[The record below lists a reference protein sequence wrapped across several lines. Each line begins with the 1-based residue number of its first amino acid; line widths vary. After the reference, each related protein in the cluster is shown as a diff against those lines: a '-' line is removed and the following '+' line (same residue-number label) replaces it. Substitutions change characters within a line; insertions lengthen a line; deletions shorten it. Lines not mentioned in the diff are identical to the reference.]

1 MKKAVLFFATLLTA
15 GAMMAQTIVSTEV
28 EKRNV
33 LIEEFTGVGC
43 GYCPD
48 GHARANAICAQYEG
62 HAWAINIHAGGY
74 ATGSGYE
81 TTDGNAIHNEYQSE
95 IEGYPCGVVNR
106 GSVQDRGQWAATA
119 ATVRG
124 QDSPVNIAATATID
138 PMTREL
144 NVNVEVYYTGSQS
157 VTTNYLNVALV
168 QNNIIGPQS
177 NYGSQVQGYPY
188 NQDYVLPDGSYR
200 HMHMLRDMI
209 TDPWGDA
216 ITSLTAGTF
225 YEMSYTYS
233 LPASIGA
240 VPIGDFA
247 DLEIIVF
254 MNENH
259 RKVITACKADVTVL
273 PGAFV
278 TGFEVQN
285 SDCSLEY
292 QPSVSV
298 ANTFDVNVDSW
309 TFLFNGE
316 TVTFD
321 QTVVP
326 GGTTTFVLPAYTIN
340 LTGDAV
346 QNCSTDLSVEFT
358 SFVMEGETITV
369 SGTPITKN
377 IGNFNVYTLAG
388 PVHVRLGIDH
398 YGSEAK
404 LALIDFNSCSEL
416 WHEGPWTDLQPANI
430 QYLSQLKPAR
440 YFNID
445 FSPAQAGL
453 YILRATDSY
462 GDGWAYTTEDAHAG
476 IWLTDDSNN
485 VVNTLFESYIDNSGH
500 GHGESFEELNFYLNI
515 TNSGDGSHNRVSY
528 EGIDDVANVKVEI
541 YPNPTTDR
549 LNIECG
555 QTISRIEVLDVAGR
569 TVMSQNGN
577 VNSINTKALAE
588 GVYMLRVMTEAGVS
602 AQKFVKE

>member
-1 MKKAVLFFATLLTA
+1 
-15 GAMMAQTIVSTEV
+15 MMAQTIVSTQV

-48 GHARANAICAQYEG
+48 GHARANAICAQYPD

-74 ATGSGYE
+74 ASGSGYE
-81 TTDGNAIHNEYQSE
+81 TTDGDDIHTEYQSE
-95 IEGYPCGVVNR
+95 ISGYPCGVVNR
-106 GSVQDRGQWAATA
+106 GSVQDRGQWAGTA
-119 ATVRG
+119 ASVRN

-138 PMTREL
+138 PMTRQL
-144 NVNVEVYYTGSQS
+144 DINVEVYYTGSQS
-157 VTTNYLNVALV
+157 ATTNYLNVALV

-177 NYGSQVQGYPY
+177 NYGNY
-188 NQDYVLPDGSYR
+188 NPDYIEGNLYR

-240 VPIGDFA
+240 VTIGDFA

-254 MNENH
+254 MNESH
-259 RKVITACKADVTVL
+259 RNVITACKADVTVL

-285 SDCSLEY
+285 SDCALEF
-292 QPSVSV
+292 QPIVSV
-298 ANTFDVNVDSW
+298 RNTFD
-309 TFLFNGE
+309 E
-316 TVTFD
+316 TVESWEFEYD
-321 QTVVP
+321 GQAEVFNEPVQP
-326 GGTTTFVLPAYTIN
+326 GATASFYLPTYSIAMSGDEMQHCTTTKTVSMTGYTKSGESFSVSGLPLSVTFADFDIYTAAGPFVARAGIDAYASEGSLSLVDQRSCNVLWTE
-340 LTGDAV
+340 TFPY
-346 QNCSTDLSVEFT
+346 TDLSLQGVQY
-358 SFVMEGETITV
+358 V
-369 SGTPITKN
+369 SDLPDARFLN
-377 IGNFNVYTLAG
+377 VNF
-388 PVHVRLGIDH
+388 D
-398 YGSEAK
+398 
-404 LALIDFNSCSEL
+404 
-416 WHEGPWTDLQPANI
+416 PAN
-430 QYLSQLKPAR
+430 
-440 YFNID
+440 
-445 FSPAQAGL
+445 GL
-453 YILRATDSY
+453 YIIRLGDSY
-462 GDGWAYTTEDAHAG
+462 GDGWTLTNNTNVSGFWLENAAG
-476 IWLTDDSNN
+476 TIIAWPQGYNEGVEFSTKD
-485 VVNTLFESYIDNSGH
+485 
-500 GHGESFEELNFYLNI
+500 FYLNV
-515 TNSGDGSHNRVSY
+515 TSNGDGSHV
-528 EGIDDVANVKVEI
+528 GIDDVANVKVEI

>member
-1 MKKAVLFFATLLTA
+1 
-15 GAMMAQTIVSTEV
+15 MMAQTIVSTEV

-74 ATGSGYE
+74 ASGSGYE

-144 NVNVEVYYTGSQS
+144 NINVEVYYTGSQS

-168 QNNIIGPQS
+168 QDNILGPQS
-177 NYGSQVQGYPY
+177 NYGNY
-188 NQDYVLPDGSYR
+188 NPDYIEGDLYR

-209 TDPWGDA
+209 TDPWGEA
-216 ITSLTAGTF
+216 ITGLSAGTF
-225 YEMSYTYS
+225 YEKNYSYS
-233 LPASIGA
+233 IPASIGA
-240 VPIGDFA
+240 VTIGDFA

-254 MNENH
+254 MNESH

-278 TGFEVQN
+278 TGFEVQH
-285 SDCSLEY
+285 SDCALEY
-292 QPSVSV
+292 QPVVSV
-298 ANTFDVNVDSW
+298 RNTFE
-309 TFLFNGE
+309 E
-316 TVTFD
+316 TVESWEFVYD
-321 QTVVP
+321 GQTEVFNEPVQP
-326 GGTTTFVLPAYTIN
+326 GATASFYLPTYTIT
-340 LTGDAV
+340 LSGDPV
-346 QNCSTDLSVEFT
+346 QHCTATKSVAMSGYT
-358 SFVMEGETITV
+358 KAGENFSV
-369 SGTPITKN
+369 DGTPISVT
-377 IGNFNVYTLAG
+377 FADFDVYTLAG

-485 VVNTLFESYIDNSGH
+485 VVTTLFESYIDNSGH

-528 EGIDDVANVKVEI
+528 EGIDDVANIRFEVF
-541 YPNPTTDR
+541 PNPTTDR
-549 LNIECG
+549 LNIECE
-555 QTISRIEVLDVAGR
+555 QAISRIEVLDVAGR

>member
-74 ATGSGYE
+74 ASGSGYE
-81 TTDGNAIHNEYQSE
+81 TTDGDAIHDEFRSQIS
-95 IEGYPCGVVNR
+95 GYPCGVVNR

-144 NVNVEVYYTGSQS
+144 NINVEVYYTGSQS

-168 QNNIIGPQS
+168 QDNILGPQS
-177 NYGSQVQGYPY
+177 NYGNY
-188 NQDYVLPDGSYR
+188 NPDYIEGDLYR

-209 TDPWGDA
+209 TDPWGEA
-216 ITSLTAGTF
+216 ITGLSAGTF
-225 YEMSYTYS
+225 YEKNYSYS
-233 LPASIGA
+233 IPASIGA
-240 VPIGDFA
+240 VTIGDFA

-254 MNENH
+254 MNESH

-278 TGFEVQN
+278 TGFEVQH
-285 SDCSLEY
+285 SDCALEF
-292 QPSVSV
+292 QPIVSV
-298 ANTFDVNVDSW
+298 RN
-309 TFLFNGE
+309 
-316 TVTFD
+316 TFD
-321 QTVVP
+321 QTVESWEFLYDNQTLTFDEPVQP
-326 GGTTTFVLPAYTIN
+326 GNTASFYLPTYN
-340 LTGDAV
+340 
-346 QNCSTDLSVEFT
+346 
-358 SFVMEGETITV
+358 ITV
-369 SGTPITKN
+369 SGDPVQHCATTKSVAMTSFTKN
-377 IGNFNVYTLAG
+377 GEEISVSGLPLSATFADFDIYTAAG
-388 PVHVRLGIDH
+388 PFTGKVGIDC
-398 YGSEAK
+398 YGSEASVS
-404 LALIDFNSCSEL
+404 LLEQRNCTALWTFNGWEDIPT
-416 WHEGPWTDLQPANI
+416 GNP
-430 QYLSQLKPAR
+430 QYISQIPSAR
-440 YFNID
+440 YYNMTFN
-445 FSPAQAGL
+445 PAAGL
-453 YILRATDSY
+453 YILRMGDSY
-462 GDGWAYTTEDAHAG
+462 GDGWAWTNNDTPSGFWLENAAG
-476 IWLTDDSNN
+476 EIIAWPQGYSN
-485 VVNTLFESYIDNSGH
+485 
-500 GHGESFEELNFYLNI
+500 GEEFSTKDFYLNV
-515 TNSGDGSHNRVSY
+515 TSNGDGSHSIDQT
-528 EGIDDVANVKVEI
+528 GIDQVVGLNFSV

-577 VNSINTKALAE
+577 VNSINTKALTE

>member
-15 GAMMAQTIVSTEV
+15 GAMMAQTIVSTQV

-48 GHARANAICAQYEG
+48 GHASANAICAQYPD

-74 ATGSGYE
+74 ASGSGYE
-81 TTDGNAIHNEYQSE
+81 TTDGDDIHDEYHSQIS
-95 IEGYPCGVVNR
+95 GYPCGVVNR
-106 GSVQDRGQWAATA
+106 GSVQDRGQWASTA
-119 ATVRG
+119 ITVRG

-138 PMTREL
+138 PMTRQL
-144 NVNVEVYYTGSQS
+144 DINVEVYYTGSQS

-209 TDPWGDA
+209 TDPWGEA
-216 ITSLTAGTF
+216 ITGLSAGTF
-225 YEMSYTYS
+225 YEKNYSYS
-233 LPASIGA
+233 IPASIGA
-240 VPIGDFA
+240 VTIGDFA

-254 MNENH
+254 MNESH

-285 SDCSLEY
+285 SECALEF
-292 QPSVSV
+292 QPIVSV
-298 ANTFDVNVDSW
+298 RN
-309 TFLFNGE
+309 
-316 TVTFD
+316 TFD
-321 QTVVP
+321 QTVESWEFLYDNQTLTFDEPVQP
-326 GGTTTFVLPAYTIN
+326 GNTASFYLPTYN
-340 LTGDAV
+340 
-346 QNCSTDLSVEFT
+346 
-358 SFVMEGETITV
+358 ITV
-369 SGTPITKN
+369 SGDPVQHCATTKSVTMTSFTKN
-377 IGNFNVYTLAG
+377 GEEISVSGLPLSATFAEFDIYTAAG
-388 PVHVRLGIDH
+388 PFVARAGVDA
-398 YGSEAK
+398 YASEGSVS
-404 LALIDFNSCSEL
+404 LIDQRTCNAL
-416 WHEGPWTDLQPANI
+416 WTETFPYSDINTQGI
-430 QYLSQLKPAR
+430 QYISQLPDARFLNINFDPA
-440 YFNID
+440 
-445 FSPAQAGL
+445 AGL
-453 YILRATDSY
+453 YIFRIIDSY
-462 GDGWAYTTEDAHAG
+462 GDGWVYTNNDNVSGFWLENAAG
-476 IWLTDDSNN
+476 EIIAWPQGYSN
-485 VVNTLFESYIDNSGH
+485 
-500 GHGESFEELNFYLNI
+500 GEEFSTKDFYLNV
-515 TNSGDGSHNRVSY
+515 TSNGDGSHV
-528 EGIDDVANVKVEI
+528 GIEDVANVKVEI

-588 GVYMLRVMTEAGVS
+588 GVYMLRVMTEAGVT